1 MGGVER
7 LGLGVFCVFFF
18 INLLL
23 NQTSANHHFL
33 GDAEFAA
40 VIAAVV
46 YLPLRLALWGATGR

>member
-23 NQTSANHHFL
+23 NQTSANHHYL
-33 GDAEFAA
+33 GDFEFAA
-40 VIAAVV
+40 VIAAIV
-46 YLPLRLALWGATGR
+46 YLPLRLALWSVKGR